1 MQNVYLYTF
10 WQWRFIMQRFAAKP
24 LIVTILLCSA
34 ALSGSLTFAATN
46 GLSQQPMSVSQRLY
60 ASAGCM
66 GCHQGDAMTIDEST
80 DKSHAKHQHRQDQ
93 KQHASNDAGS
103 QLPNAS

>member
-1 MQNVYLYTF
+1 MQG
-10 WQWRFIMQRFAAKP
+10 FAVKS

-34 ALSGSLTFAATN
+34 ALSSSLIFAATN
-46 GLSQQPMSVSQRLY
+46 GLSSVSQRLH

-66 GCHQGDAMTIDEST
+66 GCHQGGAMTIDEPT
-80 DKSHAKHQHRQDQ
+80 DKSQAKQHRQDQ
-93 KQHASNDAGS
+93 KQHAPNDAGS